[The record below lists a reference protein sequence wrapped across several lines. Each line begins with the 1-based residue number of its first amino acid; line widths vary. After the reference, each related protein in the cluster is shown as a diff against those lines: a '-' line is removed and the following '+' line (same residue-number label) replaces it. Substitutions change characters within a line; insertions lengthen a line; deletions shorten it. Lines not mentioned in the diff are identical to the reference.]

1 MTSHATHLTKFSVD
15 NFGMKPE
22 ACQLQPGPSSWIR
35 AARPIMVFGF
45 YAGVSEFE
53 LDRKLPGA
61 PGASR
66 AMALGPIRVFG
77 LTWEFG
83 SFG

>member
-1 MTSHATHLTKFSVD
+1 MKTLTEGTGCPGRDAGSV
-15 NFGMKPE
+15 
-22 ACQLQPGPSSWIR
+22 QLD
-35 AARPIMVFGF
+35 PIMVFGF
-45 YAGVSEFE
+45 HAGVLEFGIK
-53 LDRKLPGA
+53 RKFPGA